1 MSVHRLSST
10 DKKMN
15 KLLILSFAII
25 TFVACNLE
33 KEIDL
38 DLPEFESE
46 LVVECYLEPGKPY
59 RLNLFKTVSYYA
71 PAGDVFNSL
80 ITNAKV
86 MITHNGIIDTLQV
99 GLFANLDN
107 FYTYGSPTIVPADYD
122 NEFFLEII
130 DSAGNVITASTKIM
144 PPVGLD
150 SIQTEPLTTGDELI
164 VLTYSQDD
172 PNEVNFYRRMQYR
185 TDATRTDSLK
195 IDFVVNDELTSNG
208 QLVLGGPPVF
218 SRGDTMIVQSLS
230 ITEAFYDYIESRER
244 LEAANGNPFGQPGV
258 LLSNINGGLGI
269 FTGFT
274 AVQDTFYL
282 PQ

>member
-1 MSVHRLSST
+1 
-10 DKKMN
+10 MN
-15 KLLILSFAII
+15 KLLILFGFAIL
-25 TFVACNLE
+25 TFAACNLE
-33 KEIDL
+33 NEIDL

-59 RLNLFKTVSYYA
+59 RLNLFKTASYYA
-71 PAGDVFNSL
+71 PIGNLLNNLV
-80 ITNAKV
+80 TNASVK
-86 MITHNGIIDTLQV
+86 ITHNGIIDTLEV
-99 GLFANLDN
+99 SIFGNLDN
-107 FYTYGSPTIVPADYD
+107 FYTYGSSTLVPADYD
-122 NEFFLEII
+122 NEFFLEVI
-130 DSAGNVITASTKIM
+130 DSAGNVITASTRIM

-150 SIQTEPLTTGDELI
+150 SIQTEPLATGDELI
-164 VLTYSQDD
+164 ILTYSQDD

-185 TDATRTDSLK
+185 TDANRTDSLK